1 MNLETLHPQIAAL
14 VLYFMNLNREAKLC
28 LEKLFLHSADVPGK
42 LLSKLA
48 ETSLDKID
56 LKAKQIIKTI
66 YPKTDWA
73 KTQKT
78 GLEAALEILCILDPY
93 VRYRI
98 LEQIEI
104 DFSDTFLR
112 LRPRL
117 FLFEDLLK
125 MEPSALFQ
133 VFQSIQ
139 SKKTVSDAFLDH
151 AFQDPV
157 FQRIFEIIKD
167 LPCSSILKTRVEL
180 EIMPNLKVS
189 QKFKAQEKI
198 LKAWKYFIPYTQD

>member
-1 MNLETLHPQIAAL
+1 MNLETLHPQIASL
-14 VLYFMNLNREAKLC
+14 VLYFMNLNHEAKRF
-28 LEKLFLHSADVPGK
+28 LEKTFHQSLSFSAL

-48 ETSLDKID
+48 QTSFNRIEPE
-56 LKAKQIIKTI
+56 AKLIIEKI
-66 YPKTDWA
+66 YPKTDWS

-78 GLEAALEILCILDPY
+78 GLEAALEILCVLEPYVKHTILD
-93 VRYRI
+93 
-98 LEQIEI
+98 QIEI
-104 DFSDTFLR
+104 DFPDTFLR

-117 FLFEDLLK
+117 FLFDDLLK
-125 MEPSALFQ
+125 IKPSVLFQ
-133 VFQSIQ
+133 FFQSIQ
-139 SKKTVSDAFLDH
+139 SKKTVSDAFLGYV
-151 AFQDPV
+151 FQDRV

-198 LKAWKYFIPYTQD
+198 LKTWKYFIPYTQD